1 MELIHI
7 VYLVIALLGARF
19 WWQTMQARER
29 AEKLAR
35 IACQRENV
43 QLLDGTVA
51 LKKFSYEKDQHGR
64 RLFLRYFNF
73 SFSTTGADRHTGT
86 IAMQH
91 LRQHYL
97 VMDLPEQPTI
107 IIDNHKDN

>member
-1 MELIHI
+1 
-7 VYLVIALLGARF
+7 
-19 WWQTMQARER
+19 MQAREK
-29 AEKLAR
+29 AEKLAQ

-51 LKKFSYEKDQHGR
+51 LKKFSYEKDQHGNR
-64 RLFLRYFNF
+64 QFLRYFSF
-73 SFSTTGADRHTGT
+73 SFSITGADRHIGT

-91 LRQHYL
+91 LRQRYL

-107 IIDNHKDN
+107 TIESEKE